1 MQHGRINKC
10 LMNEYVNEHKT
21 QGLPSSLFSADYTVI
36 SVITDHAGF
45 KGPRGLKF
53 QKAVTCIFVIFDML
67 ILWKWINYKCY
78 FKGLSFLS

>member
-1 MQHGRINKC
+1 M
-10 LMNEYVNEHKT
+10 NEHKT

-36 SVITDHAGF
+36 TDHTGF